1 MKLQNG
7 FSCTMHCATKDYKL
21 TAIQPTKTPWQ
32 TWTKYI
38 TKIGNWKKNSGRVCQ
53 IMKCISQHFPSVIPI
68 FLKSMT
74 SILPNSLMYIFF
86 QINHKVSENI
96 QLRVGLNKSGLE
108 KNLLRL
114 KFNRFEKWKKL
125 QNLQI
130 QNSLMIWHN
139 MTLLHFLLKKRS
151 KQSL

>member
-1 MKLQNG
+1 MK
-7 FSCTMHCATKDYKL
+7 S
-21 TAIQPTKTPWQ
+21 
-32 TWTKYI
+32 
-38 TKIGNWKKNSGRVCQ
+38 
-53 IMKCISQHFPSVIPI
+53 ISQHFPSVIPI

-114 KFNRFEKWKKL
+114 KFNRFEK
-125 QNLQI
+125 
-130 QNSLMIWHN
+130 
-139 MTLLHFLLKKRS
+139 
-151 KQSL
+151 